1 MNRRDDFVDWMNSV
15 SGLDDLSV
23 ESGVFVSGVL
33 DCSGGAVR
41 LEQAVV
47 SLHLVANTFLSLFL
61 DVVSVGVVD
70 SVLELVMRSSLK
82 QAHVLIVM

>member
-1 MNRRDDFVDWMNSV
+1 MDGGNHFVNRGDDFVDWMNSV

-41 LEQAVV
+41 FEQAVG
-47 SLHLVANTFLSLFL
+47 SL
-61 DVVSVGVVD
+61 
-70 SVLELVMRSSLK
+70 
-82 QAHVLIVM
+82 